1 MVLFILN
8 IHNNVQVIPP
18 GMEFHHIVPHNGD
31 VDGEVERDE
40 GSPASPDPPIWSEV
54 IIVLSSFN
62 PKNKEVLSFSSFWL

>member
-40 GSPASPDPPIWSEV
+40 GGPASPDPPIWSEV